1 MRLLRNIVLL
11 VAGAAVMAP
20 LSAVGAHA
28 DSAGAGH
35 PAPAVLAAQASAG
48 RYPPVGQVDSVHTP
62 VGTPVT
68 VKVKLHDNDTPIEDL
83 RVTLINPIDGVEF
96 DPATNTLHVPATEPV
111 PLTVLKF
118 HVTDG
123 LHIDLFENTVSVY
136 HVPRPTITLAPEA
149 VEVQEGQAVDFQLT
163 VDPDGRNDLEVA
175 IPDLPDWL
183 VWDKNT
189 NRISGEAPKAGVFTF
204 EVQADGKTYATGKV
218 TVTAKPAPSP
228 SATPT
233 ATAAPVPTE
242 TATAAPTATE
252 TAAPAP
258 SETATAA
265 PTASTSASAKAPAP
279 AGPGSGATPSVAVGA
294 PGSSQR
300 TPRGGSLART
310 GASALLLGGLAVG
323 GLAIGGASVAWRRTR
338 RAD

>member
-1 MRLLRNIVLL
+1 MRILRNIVLL
-11 VAGAAVMAP
+11 VAGAAVMVP

-163 VDPDGRNDLEVA
+163 VDPDGRNDLEVT

-189 NRISGEAPKAGVFTF
+189 NRISGKAHNAGVFTF
-204 EVQADGKTYATGKV
+204 TVQADGKTYATGKV

-233 ATAAPVPTE
+233 ATASPSA
-242 TATAAPTATE
+242 TATE
-252 TAAPAP
+252 TAMPSASSTASPEAAPQPQATASAAAPGTASPGSTTTTSMVVGASAP
-258 SETATAA
+258 S
-265 PTASTSASAKAPAP
+265 
-279 AGPGSGATPSVAVGA
+279 
-294 PGSSQR
+294 SSQG
-300 TPRGGSLART
+300 TSSGSLART
-310 GASALLLGGLAVG
+310 GTGTLFLSGLAVG
-323 GLAIGGASVAWRRTR
+323 SLALGAASVAWRRIR